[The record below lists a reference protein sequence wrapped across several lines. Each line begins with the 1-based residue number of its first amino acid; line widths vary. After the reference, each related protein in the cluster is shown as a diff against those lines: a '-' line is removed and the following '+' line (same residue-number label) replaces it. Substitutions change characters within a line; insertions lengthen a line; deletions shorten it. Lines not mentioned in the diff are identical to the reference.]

1 MQSVSHKE
9 FIFPVCLAL
18 PQGHLPV
25 QDARNTSPRRRPGAQ
40 LKHTISEQLIPSSLC
55 FRTKVT
61 FFSKQIFQASIW
73 QSHEQMEITPST
85 VIVSWIRACKVLALF
100 FMCGVTR
107 ACHSCHRLSCHD
119 NFQMI
124 NAATIF
130 LPKSN
135 RKSTPNLILCLL

>member
-25 QDARNTSPRRRPGAQ
+25 QDARNTSPRRRLGAQ

-85 VIVSWIRACKVLALF
+85 VIVSWPGHATAVIGCHVMIISRWSMQQQSFFLKVIERAHLTWYCVYFK
-100 FMCGVTR
+100 TR
-107 ACHSCHRLSCHD
+107 G
-119 NFQMI
+119 NY
-124 NAATIF
+124 
-130 LPKSN
+130 
-135 RKSTPNLILCLL
+135 